1 MLSRMPGKLF
11 TEQEIVLLW
20 RCYKEGQSNPAIGQV
35 LGREHSIVSGVIR
48 RAGGPAG
55 RQGGT
60 HRSPQSCTYFDLRR
74 ARGDLPGPIRLEL
87 HSHHCE
93 VTSPCPLDY
102 QSRGET

>member
-60 HRSPQSCTYFDLRR
+60 IAHRR
-74 ARGDLPGPIRLEL
+74 AARTLTSASARRSAGAYSPGTPFAPLRSHFTVPPRLSVE
-87 HSHHCE
+87 
-93 VTSPCPLDY
+93 
-102 QSRGET
+102 R